1 MTGRLGAGEIVRT
14 AFGEV
19 RHHKL
24 RSTLTLLGIVLGTLS
39 ITVMTS
45 LLDGVV
51 QTVWEG
57 MDKLGLDGVVFV
69 VPREAKNLREAEML
83 ARSKGLQPG
92 DAAIL
97 LARARAVQAVAPIQ
111 YGDGVVRRGSVE
123 RRVQVL
129 GITEDY
135 ARVRN
140 RRAARGRYV
149 GAADERAYA
158 KVAVLGSRLARRL
171 FGTDDPLGKAVT
183 VGGRTFTVIGVGE
196 ALDNQFVHDGD
207 ALDEME
213 GLALP
218 LATIRKLESGEEAP
232 VSVIAVR
239 TGDAARLGELVAEI
253 EAGLTIAHRGAKD
266 FKVENV
272 AEEIVRARR
281 DVAVQLRNWRI
292 VLGTIAG
299 ISLAVGG
306 IGLLSVMLIAIGER
320 LYEIGLRK
328 AMGATDGQVFV
339 QFLSESVILALLG
352 GVIGAGAGAGITKVA
367 GGFFKSG
374 LPVNFGGL
382 ALAIGIAFALGL
394 AYGAYPAL
402 VASRLAPVDALRSA
416 A

>member
-1 MTGRLGAGEIVRT
+1 MSGGLGLGEIVRT
-14 AFGEV
+14 AAGEV

-51 QTVWEG
+51 QTVWDG

-83 ARSKGLQPG
+83 ARSKGLQPA

-97 LARARAVQAVAPIQ
+97 RARARAVQAVAPIQ
-111 YGDGVVRRGSVE
+111 YGDGVVRRGPVE

-140 RRAARGRYV
+140 RHAARGRYV
-149 GAADERAYA
+149 GPADERAYA
-158 KVAVLGSRLARRL
+158 RVAVLGSRLAKRL
-171 FGTDDPLGKAVT
+171 FGSDDPLGKAVT
-183 VGGRTFTVIGVGE
+183 VDGRTFAVIGVGE

-207 ALDEME
+207 ALEEME

-218 LATIRKLESGEEAP
+218 LATIRKLVSGEEDP

-239 TGDAARLGELVAEI
+239 TGDPARLGELVSEI
-253 EAGLTIAHRGAKD
+253 EAGLTLAHRGAQD

-272 AEEIVRARR
+272 AQEIVKARR

-328 AMGATDGQVFV
+328 ALGATNGQVFV
-339 QFLSESVILALLG
+339 QFLAESVFLALLG
-352 GVIGAGAGAGITKVA
+352 GVIGAGAGAGITMAA
-367 GGFFKSG
+367 GRFFKSG
-374 LPVNFGGL
+374 LPVNVGGL
-382 ALAIGIAFALGL
+382 ALAIGIAFALGVV
-394 AYGAYPAL
+394 YGAYPAL